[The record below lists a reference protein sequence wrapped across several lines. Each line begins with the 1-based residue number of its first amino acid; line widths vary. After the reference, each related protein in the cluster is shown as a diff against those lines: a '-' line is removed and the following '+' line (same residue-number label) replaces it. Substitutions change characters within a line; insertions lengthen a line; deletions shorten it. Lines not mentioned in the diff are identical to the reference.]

1 MWIGRGVAAAGEPYS
16 ILPVDVIPISRQ
28 PPFIVIHLHERN
40 LAMARIQPVRDADP
54 KTPELLSAVKKN
66 LGILPNMI
74 STMARSPAVVQAYLG
89 FSKSLEKGLL
99 PVSLRERISLAV
111 SEAGQCNY
119 CLSAHTVLAGKA
131 GLSESDIL
139 DARHGTASDDKVSA
153 ALAFARAIVEDRGH
167 VSDDDIE
174 EVRQAG
180 YNDGEITEIV
190 GNVILT
196 IFTNYFNHV
205 ADPKI
210 DFPVAPA
217 LATV

>member
-1 MWIGRGVAAAGEPYS
+1 
-16 ILPVDVIPISRQ
+16 
-28 PPFIVIHLHERN
+28 
-40 LAMARIQPVRDADP
+40 MARIQPVRDTDP
-54 KTPELLSAVKKN
+54 KTQELLGAVKKN
-66 LGILPNMI
+66 LGMLPNMI
-74 STMARSPAVVQAYLG
+74 ATMAHSPAVLQAYLG
-89 FSKSLEKGLL
+89 FSKSLETGTL
-99 PVSLRERISLAV
+99 PASLRERISLAV
-111 SEAGQCNY
+111 GEADQCNY
-119 CLSAHTVLAGKA
+119 CLSAHTALAGKA
-131 GLSESDIL
+131 GLAESDII

-167 VSDDDIE
+167 VNDDDLE

-180 YNDGEITEIV
+180 YDDGEITEIV
-190 GNVILT
+190 ANVVLN